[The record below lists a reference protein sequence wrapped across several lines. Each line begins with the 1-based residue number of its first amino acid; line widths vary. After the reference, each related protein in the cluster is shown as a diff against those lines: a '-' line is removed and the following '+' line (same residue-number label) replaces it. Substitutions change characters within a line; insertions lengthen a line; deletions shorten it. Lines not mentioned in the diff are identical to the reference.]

1 MDNKVFYP
9 LRCFY
14 QLGFFITR
22 SQSLI
27 LFMILIL
34 MGVTGS
40 GKTLVGRLLAEELGW
55 PFYDGD
61 DFHPEANIKK
71 MRGGIPLDD
80 DDRDLWLATLRRLI
94 EQHLQNGGNAVLA
107 CSALKQK
114 YRDRLQQGR
123 PDEIRFV
130 YLKGDFALIQQRL
143 QERQGHF
150 MNPNLLQSQ
159 FEALQEPAGVLT
171 VDVALEPAVIVD
183 LIKRELS

>member
-1 MDNKVFYP
+1 
-9 LRCFY
+9 
-14 QLGFFITR
+14 
-22 SQSLI
+22 
-27 LFMILIL
+27 MIIIL
-34 MGVTGS
+34 MGVSGS
-40 GKTLVGRLLAEELGW
+40 GKTVVGQLLAEELGW

-94 EQHLQNGGNAVLA
+94 GQQLQNGASAVLA

-114 YRDRLQQGR
+114 YRDRLQEDR
-123 PDEIRFV
+123 LDEIRFV

-143 QERQGHF
+143 RERQGHF

-159 FEALQEPAGVLT
+159 FEALEEPAGVLT
-171 VDVALEPAVIVD
+171 VDVSQEPAVIVD
-183 LIKRELS
+183 LIKHELS